1 MKPKYFFLLT
11 FIFFCMS
18 ANTQN
23 QNKSVSLSITASPFP
38 VEINNAKDFGIIGKI
53 SLEFHTSKALSFQ
66 GSFYASNTTF
76 FKNNSNNQINSL
88 GFIPSVQ
95 YYFFNRQKFNV
106 FGQLGY
112 GFGFEDRTLNSV
124 KLKTVHLPFLGLV
137 QVLITG
143 LIINYIFNFIC
154 HILEHTILQ
163 LTMNLLRDLQ
173 YSLGLIL

>member
-11 FIFFCMS
+11 FMFFCMS

-38 VEINNAKDFGIIGKI
+38 VEINNSKDFWVIGKI

-66 GSFYASNTTF
+66 GSFSASNTTF

-95 YYFFNRQKFNV
+95 YYFFNRQN
-106 FGQLGY
+106 LM
-112 GFGFEDRTLNSV
+112 
-124 KLKTVHLPFLGLV
+124 FLG
-137 QVLITG
+137 
-143 LIINYIFNFIC
+143 N
-154 HILEHTILQ
+154 
-163 LTMNLLRDLQ
+163 
-173 YSLGLIL
+173 